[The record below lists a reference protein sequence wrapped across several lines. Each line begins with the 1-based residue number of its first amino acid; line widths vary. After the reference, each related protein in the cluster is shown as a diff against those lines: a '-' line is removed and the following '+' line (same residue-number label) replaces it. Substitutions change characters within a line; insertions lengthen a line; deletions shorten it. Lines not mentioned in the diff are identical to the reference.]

1 MIRAQIFLCVKLA
14 TYSYKSVWISFSERR
29 RILQRGHFCAFG
41 VLFFIFY
48 ICSRLSPFLAFI
60 LIFVP
65 GTVQPSTTLI
75 ARLHHRSLFCFNT
88 PLVNYSIA
96 PRMISKRSPCREA
109 GTPPHRNVSGIIL
122 FNFRLYIRPQWR

>member
-41 VLFFIFY
+41 VLFFTSALAI
-48 ICSRLSPFLAFI
+48 LSFHFN
-60 LIFVP
+60 FR
-65 GTVQPSTTLI
+65 VQPSTTHI